1 MIITTVEELRLHL
14 PNHAY
19 DDIDSMAGAFRRSEA
34 DVLKEKV
41 GKKLYKKIVEKYNGV
56 ADADKVNWL
65 LQENGVSDPYGELTY
80 LCQQVVVFDAF
91 LRSADVNAI
100 SINQSGINQVS
111 AENYDSAS
119 KDFVA
124 NYKRQLNKEVHAAV
138 NRLLVWLEDAEKE
151 NENDNENEN
160 LEGND
165 NENENEN
172 ENGVESS
179 AVAQQSESESESQ
192 SESEA
197 IAEIITLWKESKFY
211 YYYGDLFI
219 NTATMMQM
227 YVDIYESREK
237 FVQLLPDLRFCQMQ
251 CIENEIGEDMT
262 QRLLDRQAKGN
273 GTKEEIKAINMI
285 REALAL
291 CVEARSPMFNRPQ
304 AKDEAIG
311 SIQRMSEYVQK
322 VLVEANTEGEDVPPQ
337 PRVWENN
344 RKGNAMFVMPVVY

>member
-41 GKKLYKKIVEKYNGV
+41 GKKLYKKIVEKYNEI
-56 ADADKVNWL
+56 AEADKVNWL
-65 LQENGVSDPYGELTY
+65 LQENGFSDPYGELTY

-100 SINQSGINQVS
+100 SINQSGINVVS
-111 AENYDSAS
+111 AENYDAAS

-160 LEGND
+160 
-165 NENENEN
+165 
-172 ENGVESS
+172 GVESS
-179 AVAQQSESESESQ
+179 AVAQQ

-262 QRLLDRQAKGN
+262 QRLLDKQAKGN